1 MVKLTKDQ
9 QTKLAIKWKQDNQ
22 GLTYLQFRRSVQPAF
37 GFDDAIMVKWCGMWL
52 GIETNGYN
60 HA

>member
-9 QTKLAIKWKQDNQ
+9 QTTLLRKWHQNNQDM
-22 GLTYLQFRRSVQPAF
+22 TYLQFRRSVEPSICCN
-37 GFDDAIMVKWCGMWL
+37 DAIMVEWCGMWL
-52 GIETNGYN
+52 GIETNGYS

>member
-9 QTKLAIKWKQDNQ
+9 QTKLAIKWNQNNQ
-22 GLTYLQFRRSVQPAF
+22 GMTYLQFRRSVEPTICCN
-37 GFDDAIMVKWCGMWL
+37 DAIMVKWCGMWL
-52 GIETNGYN
+52 GIETNGYS